1 MMYTVEM
8 FDEMVFDT
16 VVVFKG
22 TLTECREYVTDAE
35 EDLCIVAPDGFTTI
49 E

>member
-8 FDEMVFDT
+8 FDEMVFDA
-16 VVVFKG
+16 VVVFRG
-22 TLTECREYVTDAE
+22 TLSECREYVANAE
-35 EDLCIVAPDGFTTI
+35 ENLCIVAPDGFTTI